1 MNFLKYFAVHL
12 LSLSLQQKTFII
24 KKTLQI
30 ERSVRV
36 IKNFSFVFSL
46 WELSIL
52 LRRSINQFILLL
64 LLLLFFRS
72 MFHADR
78 KAHSSKCM
86 VIKKCRFLSKVHT
99 SNILQWREFTGVS
112 PGNFE
117 KGTEPGDGPPVQ
129 SRGKAPVRGPSDD
142 IPPQKKAEPKCEN
155 GDYSF

>member
-1 MNFLKYFAVHL
+1 
-12 LSLSLQQKTFII
+12 
-24 KKTLQI
+24 
-30 ERSVRV
+30 
-36 IKNFSFVFSL
+36 
-46 WELSIL
+46 
-52 LRRSINQFILLL
+52 
-64 LLLLFFRS
+64 

-142 IPPQKKAEPKCEN
+142 IPPQKKLNQNVKMAITVFNVLQYKIQDLTSNSKNSELPMGLSPLSRRPFWVRQSGRFQKVNIWCN
-155 GDYSF
+155 VVVLLRWLRTMAGKGTG